1 MLDLSQRPA
10 NLNQK
15 YTEFHWRQNLKD
27 LLKDVKTDPD
37 NPPHGNHQF
46 YADYYKT
53 DSTELADFIKT
64 VTNIAKTTPY
74 LNLELRQTKIPHTNQ
89 TLVEVFDHSCNSPT
103 VAVYGT
109 TLNGLY
115 ELVIHTF
122 NCEIDNKNNV
132 LINQNLI
139 DPDIIQVDDP
149 SLKAELYPKLIN
161 LVNQL
166 LTKQVSRLLKSSYN
180 DRDRADQ
187 PFVLSHWTNFDTRK
201 LIKDIFPVENVDPDV
216 YNDLTLSDVEYL
228 QQFLPTK

>member
-46 YADYYKT
+46 YVDEYKT
-53 DSTELADFIKT
+53 DSPDLADFIKT
-64 VTNIAKTTPY
+64 VTTIAKTTPY

-109 TLNGLY
+109 TLNGAY

-122 NCEIDNKNNV
+122 NCKIDSQNNV
-132 LINQNLI
+132 TINKSLIA
-139 DPDIIQVDDP
+139 PDIIQVDDP
-149 SLKAELYPKLIN
+149 ALKAKLYPKLVT
-161 LVNQL
+161 LVNQK
-166 LTKQVSRLLKSSYN
+166 LTQDVGRLIKSSYH

-187 PFVLSHWTNFDTRK
+187 PFVLSHWTNFNTRK
-201 LIKDIFPVENVDPDV
+201 LIRNIFPIENIDPDV
-216 YNDLTLSDVEYL
+216 NNGLTLSDVEYL